1 MNQNGITSHGS
12 SCFPSS
18 QLVQDVSSEG
28 FNLFF
33 PSCMSLVMKQRTM
46 IFIYATILDD
56 NNFLKSNAGR
66 PH

>member
-1 MNQNGITSHGS
+1 MNQSGITSHGS
-12 SCFPSS
+12 SCFLSS

-33 PSCMSLVMKQRTM
+33 PSCMSLVMKRRTV
-46 IFIYATILDD
+46 IFIYATILNE
-56 NNFLKSNAGR
+56 NNFLKPNAGR